1 MRTPTVPECT
11 ESSPTVDIS
20 DLMGSDWAQQG
31 LAIRTD
37 SHCSDEHR
45 WTCTGLDLDSWN
57 GDRKCVLFIMIGRG
71 SVDKIDWLF
80 FLWFNLH
87 SCTVCMRSKLWLEGH
102 LCYQGGFS
110 IFLIFIE
117 FLNCSIFLAN
127 FWQLPKLK
135 VVFFLTYFC
144 LIVWNILGGAGSS
157 CYFFFTIQS
166 DGAHVNHSLL
176 SHPLLPPHL

>member
-1 MRTPTVPECT
+1 MYICPSFTWIPLADYEQMRTPTVPECT

-57 GDRKCVLFIMIGRG
+57 SDRKCVLFIMMGWG
-71 SVDKIDWLF
+71 SVDKIDCF
-80 FLWFNLH
+80 FFVVQFPIMY
-87 SCTVCMRSKLWLEGH
+87 SMYCMRSKLWLEDH

-127 FWQLPKLK
+127 FTNSYPNWKL
-135 VVFFLTYFC
+135 FS
-144 LIVWNILGGAGSS
+144 A
-157 CYFFFTIQS
+157 
-166 DGAHVNHSLL
+166 
-176 SHPLLPPHL
+176 PHIFVL